1 MALKVSFGKRINY
14 IPLLICLAS
23 SIIIGYAIFLMFN
36 NVSISLLLGI
46 LSLIVMIMICTLN
59 LTKTY
64 GYWEISKQGIKY
76 SDLVSTGQKV
86 AAILVPRKTKE
97 SFINYSKVMAVQLVA
112 TTGIKAPSMVKES
125 GALFAYSP
133 DTVLD
138 RFPSDYYLTVK
149 LENGHKI
156 DLDLSSSVSNT
167 TDIAKMIEMI
177 EKETHHDVE
186 LVRQEN

>member
-1 MALKVSFGKRINY
+1 MKVSFGKRINY

-97 SFINYSKVMAVQLVA
+97 SFINYSKVKAVQLVA

-149 LENGHKI
+149 LKDGYEIN
-156 DLDLSSSVSNT
+156 LDLSSSVSDT
-167 TDIAKMIEMI
+167 SDIAEMIEI
-177 EKETHHDVE
+177 VEKETHQDVA
-186 LVRQEN
+186 LVRQEK

>member
-1 MALKVSFGKRINY
+1 MVLKISFGKRINY

-64 GYWEISKQGIKY
+64 GYWEISKRGIKY
-76 SDLVSTGQKV
+76 NDLVSTEQKV
-86 AAILVPRKTKE
+86 AAILVPKKNE
-97 SFINYSKVMAVQLVA
+97 ENFISYSEIKAVQLVA
-112 TTGIKAPSMVKES
+112 TAGIKAPSMVKES
-125 GALFAYSP
+125 GAFFAYSP

-138 RFPSDYYLTVK
+138 RFPSDYYLTVRLK
-149 LENGHKI
+149 NEHEV

-177 EKETHHDVE
+177 KKETHQDVA

>member
-1 MALKVSFGKRINY
+1 MVLKISFGKRINY

-76 SDLVSTGQKV
+76 NDLVSTEQKV
-86 AAILVPRKTKE
+86 AAILVPKKTKE
-97 SFINYSKVMAVQLVA
+97 SFINYSEIEAVQLVA
-112 TTGIKAPSMVKES
+112 TAGIKAPSMAKES
-125 GALFAYSP
+125 GAFLAYSP

-149 LENGHKI
+149 LKNGHEV

-177 EKETHHDVE
+177 KKETHQDVA